1 MLPYPGPPLP
11 YPGPSPFS
19 GPPGPQGWAGPGPG
33 YPDPGYPDPGY
44 PDAGYPGPA
53 PGAGGY
59 YTPYNNPLKL
69 STLTAVE
76 WFVKRGLTEAPKTSY
91 EHALREVAAM
101 AYLYGKGYP
110 QQAAYQ
116 MVESWELGEKFYP
129 GERHENY

>member
-1 MLPYPGPPLP
+1 M
-11 YPGPSPFS
+11 
-19 GPPGPQGWAGPGPG
+19 
-33 YPDPGYPDPGY
+33 
-44 PDAGYPGPA
+44 
-53 PGAGGY
+53 
-59 YTPYNNPLKL
+59 KL

-76 WFVKRGLTEAPKTSY
+76 WFVKRGLAEAPKTSY

-129 GERHENY
+129 GERHEHY